1 MGLNHQQMV
10 HVRWDHNPVITS
22 ERFRGQKWL
31 LSFPVDP
38 GGDWFLMLRLISEG
52 LHNYAWLYL
61 QNLNSYKENRILNR
75 LPEMNRGRFISISP
89 QMLFLLKY
97 RAYHLQNVKLQNVKL
112 NYTEWYSVLW
122 ICSKSCLYLTDIY
135 RKKMAMFL
143 QWIKTCILLFSFVCF
158 EFKWKQTLQYRI
170 GLRSPVYKGLLCSS
184 FYIFPPTSLRDKRA
198 AVP

>member
-1 MGLNHQQMV
+1 M
-10 HVRWDHNPVITS
+10 NP
-22 ERFRGQKWL
+22 
-31 LSFPVDP
+31 D
-38 GGDWFLMLRLISEG
+38 GDWFLMLRLESEG
-52 LHNYAWLYL
+52 LLNYARLYL
-61 QNLNSYKENRILNR
+61 QNLNSSKENKILNR

-97 RAYHLQNVKLQNVKL
+97 RAYCLQNVEL

-122 ICSKSCLYLTDIY
+122 ICSKSCLYLIDIY

-143 QWIKTCILLFSFVCF
+143 QQIKTCILLFSFVCF